1 MAPRPFP
8 IFAPSLGNYP
18 SPRDL
23 NNPSTILNKRTDYL
37 PRSSAPASSSSNLF
51 NELFS
56 RAVSF
61 FTALE
66 PSPSAL
72 EGRDLEPRGSYVRPK
87 SMTAGVLVVFCLLG
101 ASIGLMVLWLFVR
114 KGGFMWKESDWED
127 YKSSVLRRPAARPDD
142 AITVFSD
149 GSARRA
155 GGSTMGARTVVL
167 GELDTTYTKSEVIR
181 GPRAKEF
188 NEKKGA
194 KSVVGGLWAQ
204 AQDAFGRLRGGEG
217 DAAVIHR
224 PRRVKR
230 QTREADIRSVTSMGT
245 FVDNQEP
252 ARPAGWKPEDSD
264 LGNYPDMTRGQTII
278 RHPPSALKK
287 SGTGRSRNV
296 PGRRYQDNDS
306 DDSDTSS
313 SSSSDSDSEDESVTQ
328 SALGMAKGTK
338 VYTHPYVIGRQQ
350 QQQQERSGI
359 SSGGTYG
366 VVPPAPP
373 MSNALVPIETSLV
386 HMQTGMVHVPRGG
399 APRSSRKKGYRKGSA
414 GSLSSDGSMRS
425 SNA

>member
-8 IFAPSLGNYP
+8 VFEPSLGNYP

-23 NNPSTILNKRTDYL
+23 SNPSTILNKRADYI
-37 PRSSAPASSSSNLF
+37 PRSSEPASSSELF

-56 RAVSF
+56 RAVGF
-61 FTALE
+61 FTTLE
-66 PSPSAL
+66 SSPSAL
-72 EGRDLEPRGSYVRPK
+72 ERRDLEPRASYVKPK

-114 KGGFMWKESDWED
+114 QGGFMWKDSDWED

-149 GSARRA
+149 GSARRG

-167 GELDTTYTKSEVIR
+167 GELDTTYTKSEVTR
-181 GPRAKEF
+181 GPRAKEHT
-188 NEKKGA
+188 EKKSA
-194 KSVVGGLWAQ
+194 RSVVGGLWAQ
-204 AQDAFGRLRGGEG
+204 AQDAFGRLRGGDG
-217 DAAVIHR
+217 DVAVIHR
-224 PRRVKR
+224 PRRVK
-230 QTREADIRSVTSMGT
+230 QQMREADIRSVTSVGT
-245 FVDNQEP
+245 FIDNQEP

-264 LGNYPDMTRGQTII
+264 LGNYPDMTRGQTVI

-287 SGTGRSRNV
+287 SGTGASRNV
-296 PGRRYQDNDS
+296 ARPKYQDNDS

-313 SSSSDSDSEDESVTQ
+313 SSDSDSDSEDESVTQ

-338 VYTHPYVIGRQQ
+338 VYTHPYVVGRQP
-350 QQQQERSGI
+350 QERTGS

-366 VVPPAPP
+366 VLPPAPQT
-373 MSNALVPIETSLV
+373 SNALVPVETSLV
-386 HMQTGMVHVPRGG
+386 HVQTGMVHVPRGG
-399 APRSSRKKGYRKGSA
+399 ARRSSRKKGYRKESA
-414 GSLSSDGSMRS
+414 GSLSSGGSMRS

>member
-8 IFAPSLGNYP
+8 TFAPSLGNYP
-18 SPRDL
+18 NHRDL
-23 NNPSTILNKRTDYL
+23 SNPPTVLNKRTDYF
-37 PRSSAPASSSSNLF
+37 PRSSEPAPSSELF

-61 FTALE
+61 FATLE
-66 PSPSAL
+66 SSPSTL
-72 EGRDLEPRGSYVRPK
+72 EGRNLEPRASYVKPK
-87 SMTAGVLVVFCLLG
+87 SLTAGVLVVFCLLG

-114 KGGFMWKESDWED
+114 QGGFMWKESDWED

-149 GSARRA
+149 GSARRG

-181 GPRAKEF
+181 GPRVQEIT
-188 NEKKGA
+188 EKKGA

-204 AQDAFGRLRGGEG
+204 AQDAFGRLRGGDG
-217 DAAVIHR
+217 DVAVIHR

-230 QTREADIRSVTSMGT
+230 QTREADVRSVTTTET
-245 FVDNQEP
+245 FIDNQEP

-264 LGNYPDMTRGQTII
+264 LGGYPDMTRGQTVI

-287 SGTGRSRNV
+287 SGTGASRNATR
-296 PGRRYQDNDS
+296 RRYQDNDS

-338 VYTHPYVIGRQQ
+338 VYTHPYVIGRQP
-350 QQQQERSGI
+350 QERAGS

-366 VVPPAPP
+366 VLPPAPQT
-373 MSNALVPIETSLV
+373 SNALVPVETRLV
-386 HMQTGMVHVPRGG
+386 HVQTGMVHVPRGR
-399 APRSSRKKGYRKGSA
+399 APRNSRKKGYRKGSA
-414 GSLSSDGSMRS
+414 GTLSSDGSMRS

>member
-8 IFAPSLGNYP
+8 IFDPSLGNYP
-18 SPRDL
+18 SPRGL
-23 NNPSTILNKRTDYL
+23 NNPPTVLNKLTDHL
-37 PRSSAPASSSSNLF
+37 PRSSEPISSSEFF

-56 RAVSF
+56 RAVGL
-61 FTALE
+61 FTE

-72 EGRDLEPRGSYVRPK
+72 EGRNLEPRSSYVRPK
-87 SMTAGVLVVFCLLG
+87 SLTAGVLVVFCLLG

-114 KGGFMWKESDWED
+114 QGGFMWKDSDWED

-149 GSARRA
+149 GSARRG
-155 GGSTMGARTVVL
+155 GGSTMGTRTVVL
-167 GELDTTYTKSEVIR
+167 GELDTTYTKSEIIR
-181 GPRAKEF
+181 GPRVKELT
-188 NEKKGA
+188 EKKGA
-194 KSVVGGLWAQ
+194 ESVVGGLWAR
-204 AQDAFGRLRGGEG
+204 AQGAFGRLRGGDG

-224 PRRVKR
+224 PRRVK
-230 QTREADIRSVTSMGT
+230 QQMREADVRSVTTMGT
-245 FVDNQEP
+245 FIDDQEP

-264 LGNYPDMTRGQTII
+264 LANYPDMARGQTVI

-287 SGTGRSRNV
+287 SGTGASRNATR
-296 PGRRYQDNDS
+296 RRYQDNDS

-313 SSSSDSDSEDESVTQ
+313 SSDSDSDSEDESVTQ

-338 VYTHPYVIGRQQ
+338 VYTHPYMIGRQP
-350 QQQQERSGI
+350 QERAGS

-366 VVPPAPP
+366 VLPPAPQT
-373 MSNALVPIETSLV
+373 SNALVPVETGLV
-386 HMQTGMVHVPRGG
+386 HVQTGMVHVPRGR

-414 GSLSSDGSMRS
+414 GTLSSDGSMRS